1 YDRLDWTNAFE
12 GGVIWNPG
20 ANLPTPANL
29 DIDFTSDMHY
39 RVAGTVSGE
48 QNNGNTILT
57 AGDVNV
63 TGTAEFAVSKY
74 DRDLGTITD
83 ATLNSYAFNL
93 QGGFSVLPEIDMNL
107 AGAIAVVTVND
118 NADNAIYTAI
128 KVQDANVTASTG
140 TDTFGLDGQ
149 LDIDYYH
156 SNSAA
161 DGYDRLDWTN
171 AFEGGVIWNPGA
183 NLPTPANLDIDFT
196 SDMHY
201 RVAGTVS
208 G

>member
-1 YDRLDWTNAFE
+1 
-12 GGVIWNPG
+12 
-20 ANLPTPANL
+20 
-29 DIDFTSDMHY
+29 
-39 RVAGTVSGE
+39 
-48 QNNGNTILT
+48 
-57 AGDVNV
+57 
-63 TGTAEFAVSKY
+63 
-74 DRDLGTITD
+74 
-83 ATLNSYAFNL
+83 
-93 QGGFSVLPEIDMNL
+93 MNL

-149 LDIDYYH
+149 LDITKYD

-208 G
+208 GDPGNGNTILTAGDVNVTGTFAEFAVSKYDRDLDNDPNTNEPLNSYAFNLTNAGFSVLHLRST

>member
-1 YDRLDWTNAFE
+1 
-12 GGVIWNPG
+12 
-20 ANLPTPANL
+20 
-29 DIDFTSDMHY
+29 MHY
-39 RVAGTVSGE
+39 RVAGTVSGD

-93 QGGFSVLPEIDMNL
+93 QGGFSVGTEIDMNL

-149 LDIDYYH
+149 LDI
-156 SNSAA
+156 
-161 DGYDRLDWTN
+161 TN
-171 AFEGGVIWNPGA
+171 MLPMDTTDSTGPTPLKVRQQQCCRWIRTDSTGPTPLKDGVIWNSRICRQ
-183 NLPTPANLDIDFT
+183 PTSQHRRT
-196 SDMHY
+196 STSISQ
-201 RVAGTVS
+201 ATCTTVS
-208 G
+208 LVPSLDGQDITKYDSNV

>member
-1 YDRLDWTNAFE
+1 
-12 GGVIWNPG
+12 
-20 ANLPTPANL
+20 
-29 DIDFTSDMHY
+29 MHY
-39 RVAGTVSGE
+39 RVAGTVSGDPG
-48 QNNGNTILT
+48 NGNTILT

-149 LDIDYYH
+149 LTIDSLDI
-156 SNSAA
+156 NKVSA
-161 DGYDRLDWTN
+161 GDRLDWTT
-171 AFEGGVIWNPGA
+171 AFDFDGDGE
-183 NLPTPANLDIDFT
+183 LDELTSADFGEDPYLHVDT
-196 SDMHY
+196 
-201 RVAGTVS
+201 
-208 G
+208 